1 MQITEQQFSLTAR
14 IDAFSPSAINVQSC
28 QYNYTIGTNL
38 QVIITQADPV
48 CLICPNIYNDLW
60 AIGADIMP
68 ANPAA
73 PYILYVPSPATTFLR
88 GPTVACNAA
97 GSANII
103 SSTGI
108 AKSLRYLLACY
119 GANFVFPLQCT

>member
-1 MQITEQQFSLTAR
+1 MQTTEQQFSLKTC

-38 QVIITQADPV
+38 PVIITQTDPV
-48 CLICPNIYNDLW
+48 CLICSYIYNDLW

-73 PYILYVPSPATTFLR
+73 PYMLYVPSPATTFLG
-88 GPTVACNAA
+88 GPTVACYAA
-97 GSANII
+97 GPANII

-108 AKSLRYLLACY
+108 AKSLMYLPACY
-119 GANFVFPLQCT
+119 